1 MTLLD
6 HLFALI
12 LLVGL
17 AVSAAWN
24 SAPRNIAR
32 LARRIAADPNART
45 NEYLW
50 TIAIEWA

>member
-17 AVSAAWN
+17 ALSAAWN
-24 SAPRNIAR
+24 AWNVAR

-45 NEYLW
+45 NEYPLDDRD
-50 TIAIEWA
+50 

>member
-6 HLFALI
+6 HLFALT
-12 LLVGL
+12 LVVGL

-24 SAPRNIAR
+24 AAAMNTGR

-45 NEYLW
+45 NE
-50 TIAIEWA
+50 